1 MTTIFKAITQTVS
14 TLEEAIAA
22 AKELGND
29 IFSGYTNEIASQ
41 KRANASL
48 AVTEYHLTAD
58 GDILYVCSAAGEKM
72 LNKVSLGATLTSA
85 PLCLVNYIEGEGFF
99 FCVETKVAK
108 GDREA
113 RRKACKLGFIL
124 ASPALAEPRR
134 IYA

>member
-41 KRANASL
+41 KRVNAILS
-48 AVTEYHLTAD
+48 VKEYHLTED
-58 GDILYVCSAAGEKM
+58 GDIFYICSSAGQKI

-85 PLCLVNYIEGEGFF
+85 PLCLANYYEGDGFLF
-99 FCVETKVAK
+99 LPETKLAK
-108 GDREA
+108 GDVWT

>member
-1 MTTIFKAITQTVS
+1 MTKIFKAITQTVS

-29 IFSGYTNEIASQ
+29 IFDGYNNDIARQ
-41 KRANASL
+41 QRINASMG
-48 AVTEYHLTAD
+48 VKEYHLTED
-58 GDILYVCSAAGEKM
+58 GDIFYICFSAGQKI

-85 PLCLVNYIEGEGFF
+85 SLCLANYHEGEGFLF
-99 FCVETKVAK
+99 LLESKVAK
-108 GDREA
+108 RDVES

-134 IYA
+134 IHA